1 MISLYKLIRFHV
13 KHGNCGGSLV
23 QFQRGDTAENAL
35 PFPIGKVL
43 VMSDIRP
50 DDIRGLHA
58 HHATEEILVAL
69 QGGCTVEMDD
79 GRGNRETVRLGTEEG
94 RGQRS
99 EVGGQFLHHEV
110 HEGHESSTTEITE
123 GTEVGSGVGRIPEH
137 SRNRNLNPDRNLPAS
152 GSASESGSKINH
164 DTQPALLLYPHVWRT
179 MRDFAPGTILLVVA
193 DRPYDEAD
201 YIRNYEDFKACA
213 AKWTDLG
220 GSAAKGG

>member
-1 MISLYKLIRFHV
+1 MISLYKLIHFHV

-23 QFQRGDTAENAL
+23 QFQRGESPENAL
-35 PFPIGKVL
+35 PFAIGKVL

-50 DDIRGLHA
+50 DDVRGLHA

-69 QGGCTVEMDD
+69 EGGCTVEMDD
-79 GRGNRETVRLGTEEG
+79 GRGNTETVRLGTEEG

-110 HEGHESSTTEITE
+110 HEGHEGSTTEGAE
-123 GTEVGSGVGRIPEH
+123 AYAGMGVGEYGCRRVEDTNTPLHPNACTPIPA
-137 SRNRNLNPDRNLPAS
+137 AS
-152 GSASESGSKINH
+152 N
-164 DTQPALLLYPHVWRT
+164 DVQPALLLYPHVWRT

-201 YIRNYEDFKACA
+201 YIRNYEEFKACA

-220 GSAAKGG
+220 GSAAVG